1 MPQRAIQYVLKHSAA
16 GAALR
21 EAFFSQEAAA
31 IDKIAI
37 HMAIVLAKGHKILL
51 CGNGASAAIAQL
63 MASQFVNRFQLDR
76 PALPAV
82 ALTADSSV
90 ITAIAGN
97 HGLDHIFAKQIMA
110 MGAPGDMLVA
120 ITSSVSCANIINA
133 LDAARSRNLISLCIT
148 CRDGAEEAEH
158 SDLSINVP
166 HQNVPIIQELHLA
179 IGNMLCALTDHYLFE
194 NVAALKP
201 HLEALPGS
209 QTANKN
215 V

>member
-1 MPQRAIQYVLKHSAA
+1 MPQRAIQYVLKHSAD

-37 HMAIVLAKGHKILL
+37 HMATVLAKGHKILL

-63 MASQFVNRFQLDR
+63 MASQFINRFQLDR

-82 ALTADSSV
+82 ALSSDSAV
-90 ITAIAGN
+90 LTAIAAN
-97 HGLDHIFAKQIMA
+97 HGCDHIFAKQIMA
-110 MGAPGDMLVA
+110 MGAPGDML
-120 ITSSVSCANIINA
+120 ITISSAVSCQNIINA
-133 LDAARSRNLISLCIT
+133 LDAARTRNLISLCIT
-148 CRDGAEEAEH
+148 CRDGSDEAEH
-158 SDLSINVP
+158 SDLVISVP
-166 HQNVPIIQELHLA
+166 HQKAPIIQELHLA

-209 QTANKN
+209 QTANKK